1 MLRACALAL
10 LTLCAPLA
18 GAAALP
24 TVVSTNLC
32 ADMLALS
39 LAAPAQLL
47 SVSRK
52 SQDPQVSSMAERARE
67 FPANDATAE
76 EIIAL
81 NPDIVLASRRWQAHN
96 QAELLSRHGIRTVV
110 VPYPT
115 TWQQIFDSTNW
126 VAGQIGREAAGS
138 ALVADVQAR
147 LARLQQRPRP
157 FSALYLRANGGSA
170 GANTYVDTVFQALG
184 LNNHMASQ
192 GRSGWSRYALEE
204 LIASPPD
211 LFVTADMRIDNGYA
225 KSAYSRHQ
233 RLQQLMATRPVLSVS
248 GNRWGCSDWQLVYAA
263 EELAAQLDALSLASR
278 PLKNVGEAAEAIP
291 MAAPQKQARKRLG
304 SHSTLRVVNEHY
316 SLRSPYGPL
325 LPRVSRT
332 RLAEPVFND
341 ASATQVVFQQPA
353 SRVQP

>member
-1 MLRACALAL
+1 MLRACALLL

-18 GAAALP
+18 GAAVLP

-32 ADMLALS
+32 ADMLALG

-52 SQDPQVSSMAERARE
+52 SQDPRVSSMAERARE

-96 QAELLSRHGIRTVV
+96 QAELLSRHGIKTLV

-115 TWQQIFDSTNW
+115 TWQQIFDSTAW

-147 LARLQQRPRP
+147 LARLRQRPRP

-192 GRSGWSRYALEE
+192 GRSGWSRYALED

-263 EELAAQLDALSLASR
+263 EDLAAQLDALNLASR
-278 PLKNVGEAAEAIP
+278 G
-291 MAAPQKQARKRLG
+291 
-304 SHSTLRVVNEHY
+304 
-316 SLRSPYGPL
+316 
-325 LPRVSRT
+325 
-332 RLAEPVFND
+332 
-341 ASATQVVFQQPA
+341 QP
-353 SRVQP
+353 

>member
-10 LTLCAPLA
+10 LTLCAPQA

-52 SQDPQVSSMAERARE
+52 SQDPRVSSMAERARD
-67 FPANDATAE
+67 FPVNDATAE

-81 NPDIVLASRRWQAHN
+81 HPDIVLASRRWQAHN
-96 QAELLSRHGIRTVV
+96 QAELLSRHGIKTVV

-115 TWQQIFDSTNW
+115 TWQQIFDSTQW
-126 VAGQIGREAAGS
+126 VAGQIGREAAGRER
-138 ALVADVQAR
+138 VADVQAR

-170 GANTYVDTVFQALG
+170 GANTYVDTVFQAVG
-184 LNNHMASQ
+184 LNNHMARQ
-192 GRSGWSRYALEE
+192 GRSGWSHYALEE

-248 GNRWGCSDWQLVYAA
+248 GNRWGCSDWQLIHAA
-263 EELAAQLDALSLASR
+263 EELAGQLDQL
-278 PLKNVGEAAEAIP
+278 NVAGGVP
-291 MAAPQKQARKRLG
+291 P
-304 SHSTLRVVNEHY
+304 
-316 SLRSPYGPL
+316 
-325 LPRVSRT
+325 
-332 RLAEPVFND
+332 
-341 ASATQVVFQQPA
+341 
-353 SRVQP
+353 

>member
-1 MLRACALAL
+1 MRRTCALPLL

-52 SQDPQVSSMAERARE
+52 SQDPRQSSMAELARE

-81 NPDIVLASRRWQAHN
+81 HPDIVLASRRWQAHN

-115 TWQQIFDSTNW
+115 TWQQIFDSTSW

-138 ALVADVQAR
+138 ELVADVQAR

-157 FSALYLRANGGSA
+157 LSALYLRANGGSA

-184 LNNHMASQ
+184 LRNHLASL
-192 GRSGWSRYALEE
+192 GRSGWSRYALED
-204 LIASPPD
+204 LVDSPPD
-211 LFVTADMRIDNGYA
+211 VFVSADMLIDNGYA

-233 RLQQLMATRPVLSVS
+233 RLQQLMATRPVLRIS
-248 GNRWGCSDWQLVYAA
+248 GNRWGCSDWQLIHAA
-263 EELAAQLDALSLASR
+263 EQLAAQLDALSLASGVR
-278 PLKNVGEAAEAIP
+278 P
-291 MAAPQKQARKRLG
+291 
-304 SHSTLRVVNEHY
+304 
-316 SLRSPYGPL
+316 
-325 LPRVSRT
+325 
-332 RLAEPVFND
+332 
-341 ASATQVVFQQPA
+341 
-353 SRVQP
+353 

>member
-10 LTLCAPLA
+10 FTLCAPLA

-52 SQDPQVSSMAERARE
+52 SQDPRVSSMAERARE
-67 FPANDATAE
+67 FPVNDATAE

-96 QAELLSRHGIRTVV
+96 QAELLSRHGIKTVV

-115 TWQQIFDSTNW
+115 TWQQIFDSTSW
-126 VAGQIGREAAGS
+126 VAGQIGREASGAE
-138 ALVADVQAR
+138 LVADVQAR

-211 LFVTADMRIDNGYA
+211 LFVSADMRIDNGYA

-278 PLKNVGEAAEAIP
+278 PLKNVGEAAEAR
-291 MAAPQKQARKRLG
+291 QKQARKR
-304 SHSTLRVVNEHY
+304 SLRVVNEH
-316 SLRSPYGPL
+316 S
-325 LPRVSRT
+325 
-332 RLAEPVFND
+332 EPVFND

-353 SRVQP
+353 SGVQP